1 MKISKV
7 RDLTL
12 VEINDEKV
20 LVVACD
26 SCGSIGLKEG
36 DVLKVPPYFTGRF
49 TARVTILE
57 VMSTGADIVT
67 IADAVC
73 CEMNPTGEDI
83 MRGIKEELK
92 AAEISDIVLTGST
105 EENFPTFS
113 TGLGVTTIGI
123 VDKNKI
129 KLKNVCGS
137 SSVIV
142 VGIPKVGNEINLEK
156 DEEIVRYSQLK
167 KLLEDSSVFEIVP
180 CGSKGIQYEAEAL
193 AEENGLQFKLIE
205 DIKVDVKRSCGP
217 ATVIIAAVAT
227 ESVPRFLKE
236 INNSSCIGYL
246 MSEQ

>member
-12 VEINDEKV
+12 VEINNENV

-26 SCGSIGLKEG
+26 SSGSIGLKEG
-36 DVLKVPPYFTGRF
+36 DVLKVPPYFTGKF

-57 VMSTGADIVT
+57 VMSTGADIIT

-73 CEMNPTGEDI
+73 CEMNPTGEEI
-83 MRGIKEELK
+83 IRGIKEELM
-92 AAEISDIVLTGST
+92 AAEVSDIVLTGST

-123 VDKNKI
+123 VEKKKI
-129 KLKNVCGS
+129 KVKNIS
-137 SSVIV
+137 RDSSVIV

-156 DEEIVRYSQLK
+156 DDQIVSYSQLK
-167 KLLEDSSVFEIVP
+167 KLLADSSVFEIVP
-180 CGSKGIQYEAEAL
+180 CGSKGIQYEVEAL

-205 DIKVDVKRSCGP
+205 DIKVNVKRSCGP
-217 ATVIIAAVAT
+217 ATVIIAAVDT
-227 ESVPRFLKE
+227 ESVPRLLKE

-246 MSEQ
+246 IGKQ